1 MFKEIVIKVVKQLA
15 KWVLDY
21 AGDAAVWAVKQVN
34 DKTLNAEYRDE
45 ILTIV
50 EHLSADIEL
59 ISASMKDGKVTEEEA
74 ANIKNMVDIDMD
86 KIKEL
91 L

>member
-1 MFKEIVIKVVKQLA
+1 MFKEIMIKIVKQLA

-21 AGDAAVWAVKQVN
+21 AGDAAVWAVNQVN
-34 DKTLNAEYRDE
+34 DKTLNVEYRDE

-74 ANIKNMVDIDMD
+74 ANIKYMVDIDMD

>member
-1 MFKEIVIKVVKQLA
+1 MFKSIMTTIVKQFAKVVLS
-15 KWVLDY
+15 Y
-21 AGDAAVWAVKQVN
+21 AGDTAVWAVNQVN
-34 DKTLNAEYRDE
+34 DKTLDAKYRDE
-45 ILTIV
+45 ILSVV
-50 EHLSADIEL
+50 EHLSADLEL
-59 ISASMKDGKVTEEEA
+59 IAASMKDGKITEEEA

>member
-1 MFKEIVIKVVKQLA
+1 MFKTMMKTIVKQFA
-15 KWVLDY
+15 KLVLGY
-21 AGDAAVWAVKQVN
+21 VGDTAVWAVKQVN

-50 EHLSADIEL
+50 EHLGADLEL
-59 ISASMKDGKVTEEEA
+59 ITASMKDGKITEEEA
-74 ANIKNMVDIDMD
+74 DNIKYMVDVDMD